1 MVLKRWLLGAV
12 TVASSWGLGV
22 GIVPTQKLIVID
34 EARAA
39 ESKPAWSE
47 RVEEFGHS
55 VQNRPLRAYI
65 LENDTPVDTDDVTL
79 IYAAVHGNETS
90 TPGVIESLRAHL
102 KRHPGNL
109 LGRRVILVPV
119 LNPDGL
125 ARKSRRNAHNVD
137 INRNYP
143 GTWRR
148 PRRGEVFKPGSG
160 PASEPETQ
168 GMIALVNKYRPR
180 KLVSI
185 HQPLNCMIPSGALGG
200 ELARAM
206 QRENKYAIHEDAG
219 YPTPGGFGGYCE
231 RILDAPIVTLEL
243 PWQSAEAGWKRN
255 ATVRCWRRLNGCRR
269 LRETTV
275 RLQVLAGQLRAS
287 QIVCISLV

>member
-1 MVLKRWLLGAV
+1 MISKRCLIGYF
-12 TVASSWGLGV
+12 TVALCCVSVVKSEST
-22 GIVPTQKLIVID
+22 IKLNLVR
-34 EARAA
+34 EAYAQA
-39 ESKPAWSE
+39 SAPKWSE
-47 RVEEFGHS
+47 RVEEFGRS
-55 VQNRPLRAYI
+55 VQKRPLTAYI
-65 LENDTPVDTDDVTL
+65 LENDTPIDTDDVTL
-79 IYAAVHGNETS
+79 IYAAVHGNETA
-90 TPGVIESLRAHL
+90 TPGVIERLRAHL

-125 ARKSRRNAHNVD
+125 AKKSRRNAHDVD

-148 PRRGEVFKPGSG
+148 PKRGEVFKPGSG

-231 RILDAPIVTLEL
+231 RVLDAPIVTLEL
-243 PWQSAEAGWKRN
+243 PWQSAAAGWNRN
-255 ATVRCWRRLNGCRR
+255 ATAL
-269 LRETTV
+269 
-275 RLQVLAGQLRAS
+275 LAAIKWTPPGS
-287 QIVCISLV
+287 

>member
-1 MVLKRWLLGAV
+1 MASKRCFFGAF
-12 TVASSWGLGV
+12 TVALSCVSLFPNGSTSKIGLV
-22 GIVPTQKLIVID
+22 R
-34 EARAA
+34 EARAQTSA
-39 ESKPAWSE
+39 PPWSE
-47 RVEEFGHS
+47 RVEEFGRS
-55 VQNRPLRAYI
+55 VQKRPLRAYI
-65 LENDTPVDTDDVTL
+65 LENNTPPDTEDVTL
-79 IYAAVHGNETS
+79 IYAAVHGNETA
-90 TPGVIESLRAHL
+90 TPGVVERLRAHL

-109 LGRRVILVPV
+109 RGRRVILVPV

-125 ARKSRRNAHNVD
+125 AKKSRRNARNVD

-143 GTWRR
+143 GTWRQAK
-148 PRRGEVFKPGSG
+148 RGEAFKPGRG

-185 HQPLNCMIPSGALGG
+185 HQPLDCMIPSGKLGKAL
-200 ELARAM
+200 AQVM
-206 QRENKYAIHEDAG
+206 QRENKYAIRETAG

-255 ATVRCWRRLNGCRR
+255 ATAL
-269 LRETTV
+269 
-275 RLQVLAGQLRAS
+275 LAAIKWMPPAS
-287 QIVCISLV
+287 

>member
-1 MVLKRWLLGAV
+1 MAVL
-12 TVASSWGLGV
+12 TVAFSWVFSV
-22 GIVPTQKLIVID
+22 GNAPTKKLLTVGK
-34 EARAA
+34 ASAA
-39 ESKPAWSE
+39 PLLPVWSE
-47 RVEEFGHS
+47 RVEEFGRS

-65 LENDTPVDTDDVTL
+65 LENDTPIDTDDVTL
-79 IYAAVHGNETS
+79 IYAAVHGNEAA
-90 TPGVIESLRAHL
+90 TPGVIESLWAHL

-125 ARKSRRNAHNVD
+125 ARKSRRNARDVD

-148 PRRGEVFKPGSG
+148 PKRGEVFKPGSG
-160 PASEPETQ
+160 PASEPETK

-185 HQPLNCMIPSGALGG
+185 HQPLNCMIPSGEQGTAL
-200 ELARAM
+200 AQVM
-206 QRENKYAIHEDAG
+206 QRENKYAIRESAG

-231 RILDAPIVTLEL
+231 RVLNAPIVTLEL
-243 PWQSAEAGWKRN
+243 PWQSADAGWKRN
-255 ATVRCWRRLNGCRR
+255 AGAL
-269 LRETTV
+269 
-275 RLQVLAGQLRAS
+275 LAAIKWMPAAQ
-287 QIVCISLV
+287 

>member
-1 MVLKRWLLGAV
+1 MISKPLLSGAITVALSWVLGAN
-12 TVASSWGLGV
+12 VA
-22 GIVPTQKLIVID
+22 PTNKLFIAQ
-34 EARAA
+34 EARATQ
-39 ESKPAWSE
+39 SSPAWDE
-47 RVEEFGHS
+47 RVEEFGRS
-55 VQNRPLRAYI
+55 VQKRPLIAYI
-65 LENDTPVDTDDVTL
+65 LENDTPADTEDVTL
-79 IYAAVHGNETS
+79 IYAAVHGNETA
-90 TPGVIESLRAHL
+90 TPGVIERLRAHL

-109 LGRRVILVPV
+109 LGRRVVLVPV

-125 ARKSRRNAHNVD
+125 AKKSRRNARDVD

-206 QRENKYAIHEDAG
+206 QKENKYAIRETAG

-243 PWQSAEAGWKRN
+243 PWQSAEAGWNRN
-255 ATVRCWRRLNGCRR
+255 ATAL
-269 LRETTV
+269 
-275 RLQVLAGQLRAS
+275 LAAIKWMPPGS
-287 QIVCISLV
+287 